1 MPGSSVL
8 YQVDNEGIATLTL
21 CSNSSRAFR
30 NAISEAACS
39 SCRSLKAST
48 TRPSSS
54 SLFQSTRSRV

>member
-39 SCRSLKAST
+39 
-48 TRPSSS
+48 
-54 SLFQSTRSRV
+54 